1 MAATCTG
8 VRHSGDNTGAGTGGG
23 DIVGGGTGGPMQP
36 HVQPSLRDGGTR
48 NGLQVPTTQ
57 HPSGPSRILAH
68 VPNIRTIPR
77 PVMSLQPWDSHS
89 GTAYEAY
96 EVHVG
101 MVLGC
106 AVSSR
111 VCRIRARNPRF
122 PPTEVDARSSSC
134 VVHVFEGSCTES
146 CPCVNRDNDQC
157 PGVCP
162 TRSPTPGEPGTRA
175 TCERRRGF
183 SLIPPFP
190 RPEFLYT

>member
-1 MAATCTG
+1 MSGHLLIRKWRRRHRCRRHWRLHTSYGAALAATCTG
-8 VRHSGDNTGAGTGGG
+8 VRHSGDNPGAGTGGG

-57 HPSGPSRILAH
+57 HPSGPSRVLAH

-77 PVMSLQPWDSHS
+77 PVMSHQPWDSHS

-106 AVSSR
+106 AVRFSSLSHS
-111 VCRIRARNPRF
+111 RAK
-122 PPTEVDARSSSC
+122 
-134 VVHVFEGSCTES
+134 
-146 CPCVNRDNDQC
+146 
-157 PGVCP
+157 
-162 TRSPTPGEPGTRA
+162 SPISPH
-175 TCERRRGF
+175 
-183 SLIPPFP
+183 
-190 RPEFLYT
+190 